1 MKMPPV
7 NVPRLVVR
15 SDLPGRRRLVLGIL
29 FLVVAV
35 LLWAAFQWGRG
46 NLGLPG
52 GVTPDR
58 VTLRDRVNLLE
69 GEVRTLRVELARRES
84 ERVGQARER
93 TELARTIGSL
103 RGDVQRL
110 ESELG
115 FYRGVVGTSGPAD
128 VLKVQQFR
136 TSRMPEANTY
146 RLRLV
151 LGRPLNPEGN
161 VSGKL
166 RMTFV
171 GGEGSVPAQLDLAT
185 AAGVEGGELPFE
197 FRYLQEIEQVIRL
210 PAGFVP
216 ARTEVELVP
225 ARRGVNPVR
234 ETFPWT
240 LEN

>member
-1 MKMPPV
+1 MKVPQV

-15 SDLPGRRRLVLGIL
+15 PDSPGRQRLVLGVL
-29 FLVVAV
+29 AAFV
-35 LLWAAFQWGRG
+35 LLLLWGAFQWGRG

-58 VTLRDRVNLLE
+58 VTLRDRVNSLE

-103 RGDVQRL
+103 RADVQRL

-115 FYRGVVGTSGPAD
+115 FYRGVVGSDGPTE

-136 TSRMPEANTY
+136 VTPLPEANTY
-146 RLRLV
+146 RMRLV
-151 LGRPLNPEGN
+151 LGRPLNPQGN
-161 VSGKL
+161 VAGRL
-166 RMTFV
+166 RVQFE
-171 GGEGSVPAQLDLAT
+171 GASGSVPAQLDLAEV
-185 AAGVEGGELPFE
+185 AGVEGGELPFD

-210 PAGFVP
+210 PTGFTP
-216 ARTEVELVP
+216 ARILIELVP
-225 ARRGVNPVR
+225 SRRGVNPVQ
-234 ETFPWT
+234 EAFPWT

>member
-1 MKMPPV
+1 MKV
-7 NVPRLVVR
+7 ATVKIPRLVVR
-15 SDLPGRRRLVLGIL
+15 SEQPWRRRVLAGVLLVL
-29 FLVVAV
+29 VA
-35 LLWAAFQWGRG
+35 LLMWGSFEWGRG

-52 GVTPDR
+52 GITPDR
-58 VTLRDRVNLLE
+58 VVLRERVTQLE
-69 GEVRTLRVELARRES
+69 DEVRNLRVELAQREG

-103 RGDVQRL
+103 RADVQRL

-115 FYRGVVGTSGPAD
+115 FYRGVVGTGGQAE

-136 TSRMPEANTY
+136 VSRTSEPNAY

-161 VSGKL
+161 VSGKV
-166 RMTFV
+166 RMTF
-171 GGEGSVPAQLDLAT
+171 EGAPGSDPASLDLAQ
-185 AAGVEGGELPFE
+185 AAGVEGGELPFD
-197 FRYLQEIEQVIRL
+197 FRYLQEFEQVIRL

-216 ARTEVELVP
+216 ARTLVELFP
-225 ARRGVNPVR
+225 SRKGVNPVR
-234 ETFPWT
+234 DTFIWT